1 MTRHRKKRIWNWLRN
16 KNALCYSTTHFNK
29 KLPYKTENNIF
40 SWEIICL
47 VSVTWSIS
55 MSYLVPR
62 CLGCYVP
69 EPDKEVTAASI
80 LGWFCSVDILVP
92 INYTFGA
99 ASILG
104 LCISS
109 HKVHSRSFSNVNI
122 RGGDNDHH

>member
-1 MTRHRKKRIWNWLRN
+1 
-16 KNALCYSTTHFNK
+16 
-29 KLPYKTENNIF
+29 
-40 SWEIICL
+40 
-47 VSVTWSIS
+47 

-69 EPDKEVTAASI
+69 EPDKEPQHQYLADF
-80 LGWFCSVDILVP
+80 GVDILVP

-104 LCISS
+104 PCISS